1 MSTSAPA
8 ANPSGLTA
16 PKKKI
21 WSGVAA
27 ALVGGV
33 IGAGVG
39 FALAKGLPGLM
50 AVGNFSKLE
59 KFGVLALGAPATVLG
74 ILVHELGHVAGG
86 KLAGFRFLL
95 LLVGPFK
102 LQRTPEGLRLGLNFS
117 ASMAGGL
124 ACLLPEDDRNLT
136 RRMAV
141 FIAGGPVASLLLGLV
156 AGLSGWAWYG
166 TFTPLAPPSYGALL
180 GSLGLVITGAISLA
194 LFAVSA
200 LPATTS
206 GFATDGRRLVM
217 LAQKGERA
225 EREAALTMLVSA
237 AMSGVRAREYPAHL
251 VARVAEHNDAS
262 VFGLMGKFLGYFHA
276 LDRGGVV
283 QAGVWLEEVVAGAAA
298 MPQMS
303 RESVHAEHAYWLAV
317 HGGDVAGARAA
328 LARAGKCAF
337 DPSTKLRAEAAILR
351 AEGDRAGATAKS
363 DAALEALRKRSLALR
378 PSADL
383 VERIEA
389 LRN

>member
-117 ASMAGGL
+117 ASLAGGL

-156 AGLSGWAWYG
+156 AGLGGWAWYG

-200 LPATTS
+200 LPATAS

-217 LAQKGERA
+217 LRKKGNGR
-225 EREAALTMLVSA
+225 
-237 AMSGVRAREYPAHL
+237 SGRR
-251 VARVAEHNDAS
+251 R
-262 VFGLMGKFLGYFHA
+262 
-276 LDRGGVV
+276 
-283 QAGVWLEEVVAGAAA
+283 
-298 MPQMS
+298 
-303 RESVHAEHAYWLAV
+303 
-317 HGGDVAGARAA
+317 
-328 LARAGKCAF
+328 
-337 DPSTKLRAEAAILR
+337 
-351 AEGDRAGATAKS
+351 
-363 DAALEALRKRSLALR
+363 
-378 PSADL
+378 
-383 VERIEA
+383 
-389 LRN
+389 